1 MTIDIFSTDDK
12 TGVSADDKGA
22 LEALVGEGKKFKTV
36 EELAKGK
43 QESDAFIIQLEGE
56 SKTIRERVVE
66 LEGASDKQATVA
78 ELIAA
83 VKAADKGSTEDKV
96 TPMSEEDLAKQV
108 KNIMQGETDAQTRA
122 SNRALANQSVLDMVK
137 GDEEAAKS
145 YLAERAKQ
153 LNLTVAGL
161 TELGETSPKAFAA
174 LVTTDPTKTSSQ
186 ASISS
191 LDGKNTAALPTG
203 DGVQIEGH
211 NTKVY
216 FDALKKEIGPQKFWN
231 SSKIQGEMH
240 KAKVALGERFSTLSK

>member
-1 MTIDIFSTDDK
+1 MTDDIFSTDK
-12 TGVSADDKGA
+12 TDVSADKGA

-36 EELAKGK
+36 EDLATGK
-43 QESDAFIIQLEGE
+43 QESDAFVEQLQGE
-56 SKTIRERVVE
+56 NKTMRDRVVE
-66 LEGASDKQATVA
+66 LEGASNKEATVA

-83 VKAADKGSTEDKV
+83 VKNADKGSEEDKV
-96 TPMSEEDLAKQV
+96 TPLSEDDLAKQI

-122 SNRALANQSVLDMVK
+122 SNRALANQSVLDKVE
-137 GDEEAAKS
+137 GDVDAAKS

-174 LVTTDPTKTSSQ
+174 LVETDLTNASSQ
-186 ASISS
+186 GSISS
-191 LDGKNTAALPTG
+191 LDGKNTAAPDQTV
-203 DGVQIEGH
+203 GVQIDGH

-216 FDALKKEIGPQKFWN
+216 FDALKKDIGTQRFWN

-240 KAKVALGERFSTLSK
+240 KAKVALGERF